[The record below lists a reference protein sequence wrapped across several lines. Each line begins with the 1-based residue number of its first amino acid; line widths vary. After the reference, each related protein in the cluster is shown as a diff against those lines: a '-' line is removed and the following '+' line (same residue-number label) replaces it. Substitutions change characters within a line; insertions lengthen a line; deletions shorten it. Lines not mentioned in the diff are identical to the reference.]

1 MHDCTFKQCFIRKNP
16 LALKLRKQPFSG
28 VLLSRCLSILQ
39 INHINLPYE
48 TSFLR
53 AHLYGSIRTL
63 QIRSKLT
70 TNGKNEK
77 RCPSKRTSVKWS
89 ESGLSAI
96 FIRSLHLSFASAIF
110 NQCNVLCSKQKQKYL
125 VINFMSYVFSKTH
138 TYNYYLLT
146 YVCFFC

>member
-16 LALKLRKQPFSG
+16 LALKLRKQPFNG

-53 AHLYGSIRTL
+53 AHLYGSIRAL

-77 RCPSKRTSVKWS
+77 LCPSKRTSV
-89 ESGLSAI
+89 SGPRADYPQFSSAI
-96 FIRSLHLSFASAIF
+96 CIYHLHPPFSA
-110 NQCNVLCSKQKQKYL
+110 NVMPFVQNKNKN
-125 VINFMSYVFSKTH
+125 I
-138 TYNYYLLT
+138 
-146 YVCFFC
+146 